1 MDEALEASRLVH
13 AGWDIPRIRVALDTK
28 YGR

>member
-1 MDEALEASRLVH
+1 MDEALEASRLVD
-13 AGWDIPRIRVALDTK
+13 AGWDVARIRVALDTK